1 MKIQLKKKK
10 FVPFEVMV
18 FVFCSA
24 LCACGLLERHPE
36 SGYSNRLSPHQLK
49 RSQTISSRED
59 SRSIEK
65 KTRLKQLENSIST
78 KKELEQYSRVL
89 PYLKDEDERI
99 YFLSMPGYEA
109 RQKWLKDENINSR
122 TLQAGETYKEL
133 IEAQDI
139 GLGMTQNWVR
149 KSWGEP
155 DNIEVSGNP
164 QFRNERWKYNKY
176 VSTPDG
182 YKLEKKI
189 VYFEGGRVVGWD
201 VE

>member
-1 MKIQLKKKK
+1 MKIQLI
-10 FVPFEVMV
+10 PFEILIFLTCAIV
-18 FVFCSA
+18 S
-24 LCACGLLERHPE
+24 ACGVFERHPD
-36 SGYSNRLSPHQLK
+36 SGYSRTSATQLVK
-49 RSQTISSRED
+49 RSQVSRPLAPQN
-59 SRSIEK
+59 IET

-99 YFLSMPGYEA
+99 AFLSLPSFEEK
-109 RQKWLKDENINSR
+109 QKFLRDQNLDNR
-122 TLQAGETYKEL
+122 TVKAHEDYREL
-133 IEAQDI
+133 VEAQDI
-139 GLGMTQNWVR
+139 GIGMTQNLVR

-164 QFRNERWKYNKY
+164 QFRNERWRYNKY

-182 YKLEKKI
+182 YKPEKKI
-189 VYFEGGRVVGWD
+189 VYFEGGRVVGWE